1 MSFTDAMN
9 HAMLTNPVLNP
20 MGFCQHAL
28 SPNSDPNALDSP
40 IVKYVI
46 DKNREAEET
55 MQANGVNGTT
65 VAVSGAVGA
74 GLGALGVDR
83 FVKANLAHNATLATE
98 EGAKNVLKQQ
108 QEFKNLSNEAFEKM
122 WKGIKDKTLSEA
134 KTALS
139 EAEALA
145 KKCKTKWM
153 LIGAT
158 ALGLIGAGL
167 GVKLGKTDNKTQNA

>member
-55 MQANGVNGTT
+55 KQANGVNGTT

-74 GLGALGVDR
+74 GLGSLGVVR
-83 FVKANLAHNATLATE
+83 FVKANLAYKATLATE

-108 QEFKNLSNEAFEKM
+108 FKNLPNEAFEEM
-122 WKGIKDKTLSEA
+122 WKGIKDKTLSGA